1 MTNRTRKILR
11 GLALPAG
18 LLVLWELSAAFG
30 WADVRFLPPLE
41 EVAATFLREL
51 ASGGILQNLAASL
64 GRNLAGFAI
73 GASLGLAFGTATGLS
88 RPFDRLFGPS
98 FHALKQIALLAWV
111 PLISMWFGFGES
123 AKVAFIAIGAFIP
136 VALNTHE
143 GMRSASAQLVEVG
156 VALRFSRG
164 QFLRKLFLPSA
175 LPSIATGLQLGLIYS
190 WLATIGAEYFMAV
203 GPGIGGLIIAGRE
216 RFEMD
221 LVMVGVVILGVVGFA
236 LNALATAATNRLLV
250 WRTA

>member
-1 MTNRTRKILR
+1 MTRTTQKILR
-11 GLALPAG
+11 GLALPVG
-18 LLVLWELSAAFG
+18 LLGLWQLSASLG
-30 WADVRFLPPLE
+30 WTDVRFLPPLD
-41 EVAATFLREL
+41 EVGGTFLREL
-51 ASGGILQNLAASL
+51 GSGGLATNIGASL
-64 GRNLAGFAI
+64 GRNLAGFAL
-73 GASLGLAFGTATGLS
+73 GAGLGLAFGTATGLS

-111 PLISMWFGFGES
+111 PLISMWFGFGET
-123 AKVAFIAIGAFIP
+123 AKVAFIALGAFIP

-156 VALRFSRG
+156 TALRFSRA

-190 WLATIGAEYFMAV
+190 WLGTIGAEYFMAV

-221 LVMVGVVILGVVGFA
+221 LVMVGVVLLGVIGFA